1 MIIRKP
7 QKKNYWLEKLKVYHS
22 RRGNVFLACS
32 WINNTAPLVDHRWMF
47 SRCFCCQMNSRGG
60 DSYQACVTGT
70 RLRYFFFNVMK
81 GHRISKGY
89 IQPSHVHLQTGRVDE
104 RLNLEISVTLRILPI
119 TSQERSSDWNKRR
132 GGDFECLPPAN
143 PRPACLPPPSATHSC
158 NRGICSCTRG
168 DASTERPL
176 NLQIKS
182 KSSPCCSTGTCF
194 WPNVMNSSS
203 LDAIHTWNNPADLC
217 FIPLWKV

>member
-22 RRGNVFLACS
+22 SRGNVFLACS

-47 SRCFCCQMNSRGG
+47 SRCFCCQLNSRGG
-60 DSYQACVTGT
+60 FIPGQCDRHASQGFLMWWKLTGFLKAIFS
-70 RLRYFFFNVMK
+70 LR
-81 GHRISKGY
+81 
-89 IQPSHVHLQTGRVDE
+89 LQTGRVDE

-132 GGDFECLPPAN
+132 GGDFECLPPVN
-143 PRPACLPPPSATHSC
+143 PRPACLPPPSATHNC
-158 NRGICSCTRG
+158 NRGICSCTG
-168 DASTERPL
+168 ADVSTERPL
-176 NLQIKS
+176 NILIKS
-182 KSSPCCSTGTCF
+182 KSSPCCSSGTCF

>member
-22 RRGNVFLACS
+22 SRGNVFLACS
-32 WINNTAPLVDHRWMF
+32 WINNLVDHRWMF
-47 SRCFCCQMNSRGG
+47 SRCFCCQMNSRGVHTRPVW
-60 DSYQACVTGT
+60 QARVSGV
-70 RLRYFFFNVMK
+70 FNVMK
-81 GHRISKGY
+81 AHWVSKGY
-89 IQPSHVHLQTGRVDE
+89 IQPSHVRLQTGRVDE

-132 GGDFECLPPAN
+132 GGDFEYLPPVS
-143 PRPACLPPPSATHSC
+143 PRPACLPPPSATHNC
-158 NRGICSCTRG
+158 NRGICSCTGG

-176 NLQIKS
+176 NILIKS
-182 KSSPCCSTGTCF
+182 KSSPCFSSGTCF